1 MIITRYPYQVDDI
14 LHSEQLNCH
23 PAESQAAKIFV
34 KWLKEHP
41 EYNETDVDMRIDAR
55 EREEDHY
62 GNGGGYDYRMQ
73 IYKRRKETK
82 EEYEARINSE
92 EDEKFEDFYKHV
104 RRSVSD
110 LIRELNLYPNLVS
123 DEITAKTDEIVN
135 AIIKDARRCLK
146 AKMQESRKYE
156 E

>member
-41 EYNETDVDMRIDAR
+41 EYNETDVDMRIVAR
-55 EREEDHY
+55 EREEDYH
-62 GNGGGYDYRMQ
+62 GNGGGYDYCMQ
-73 IYKRRKETK
+73 IYKRREETK
-82 EEYEARINSE
+82 EECQARINRE
-92 EDEKFEDFYKHV
+92 EDEKFDDFNKHV

-135 AIIKDARRCLK
+135 TIIKDARQCLK

>member
-1 MIITRYPYQVDDI
+1 MDDI
-14 LHSEQLNCH
+14 LHSESLNCH
-23 PAESQAAKIFV
+23 PAENQAAKIFV

-41 EYNETDVDMRIDAR
+41 EFNEIDVDMRIDSR
-55 EREEDHY
+55 EREEDYY
-62 GNGGGYDYRMQ
+62 GNGGGYDKYVR
-73 IYKRRKETK
+73 IFKRRKETK

-92 EDEKFEDFYKHV
+92 EEEKFDDFYKHV

-110 LIRELNLYPNLVS
+110 LIRELNLYPNVVS
-123 DEITAKTDEIVN
+123 NEITAKTDEIVN

>member
-55 EREEDHY
+55 EREEDYH
-62 GNGGGYDYRMQ
+62 GNGGGYDYCMQ

-82 EEYEARINSE
+82 EEYEARINRE
-92 EDEKFEDFYKHV
+92 EDEKFDDFNKHV

-135 AIIKDARRCLK
+135 AIIKDARQCLK

>member
-41 EYNETDVDMRIDAR
+41 EYNETDVDMRIVAR
-55 EREEDHY
+55 EREEDYH
-62 GNGGGYDYRMQ
+62 GNGGGYDYCMQ
-73 IYKRRKETK
+73 IYKRREETK
-82 EEYEARINSE
+82 EECQARINRE
-92 EDEKFEDFYKHV
+92 EDEKFDDFNKHV
-104 RRSVSD
+104 RRNVSD

-135 AIIKDARRCLK
+135 AIIKDARQCLK

>member
-41 EYNETDVDMRIDAR
+41 EYNETDVDMRIVAR
-55 EREEDHY
+55 EREEDYH
-62 GNGGGYDYRMQ
+62 GNGGGYDYCMQ
-73 IYKRRKETK
+73 IYKRREETK
-82 EEYEARINSE
+82 EECQARINRE
-92 EDEKFEDFYKHV
+92 EDEKFDDFNKHV

-135 AIIKDARRCLK
+135 AIIKDARQCLK

>member
-55 EREEDHY
+55 EREEDYH
-62 GNGGGYDYRMQ
+62 GNGGGYDYCMQ
-73 IYKRRKETK
+73 IYKRREETK
-82 EEYEARINSE
+82 EEYEARINRE
-92 EDEKFEDFYKHV
+92 EDEKFDDFNKHV

-135 AIIKDARRCLK
+135 AIIKDARQCLK

>member
-1 MIITRYPYQVDDI
+1 MITRYTLQVDDI
-14 LHSEQLNCH
+14 LHSESLNCH
-23 PAESQAAKIFV
+23 PAENQAAKIFV

-41 EYNETDVDMRIDAR
+41 EYNETDVDMRIDSR
-55 EREEDHY
+55 EREEDYY
-62 GNGGGYDYRMQ
+62 GNGGGYDKYVRIFKQ
-73 IYKRRKETK
+73 RKETK

-92 EDEKFEDFYKHV
+92 EDEKFDDFNKHV

>member
-1 MIITRYPYQVDDI
+1 MDDI
-14 LHSEQLNCH
+14 LHSESLNCH
-23 PAESQAAKIFV
+23 PAENQAAKIFV

-41 EYNETDVDMRIDAR
+41 EFNGTDVDMRIDSR
-55 EREEDHY
+55 EREEDYY
-62 GNGGGYDYRMQ
+62 GNGGGYDKYLR
-73 IYKRRKETK
+73 IFKRRKETK

-92 EDEKFEDFYKHV
+92 EEEKFDDFYKHV

-110 LIRELNLYPNLVS
+110 LIRELNLYPNVVS

-135 AIIKDARRCLK
+135 AIIEDARRCLK

>member
-41 EYNETDVDMRIDAR
+41 EYNETDVDMRIVAR
-55 EREEDHY
+55 EREEDYH
-62 GNGGGYDYRMQ
+62 GNGGGYDYCMQ
-73 IYKRRKETK
+73 IYKRREETK
-82 EEYEARINSE
+82 EECQARINRE
-92 EDEKFEDFYKHV
+92 EDEKFDDFNKHV

-135 AIIKDARRCLK
+135 TIIKDARQCLK
-146 AKMQESRKYE
+146 AKMQESRKDE